1 MSKTVS
7 RVSGGVGTL
16 LLLLLAS
23 VAGAQTGNDD
33 ARKRYI
39 SCAAVLSVAVSV
51 ATDKKLQEK
60 FTTGSMILLLL
71 ASGSA
76 PDQPA
81 GSKTDQVM
89 REFSRQVTEIL
100 RAIKSGTPGAAK
112 EFEAKYA
119 GELKSCESWI
129 AAEIKKKKT

>member
-1 MSKTVS
+1 MSKIVS
-7 RVSGGVGTL
+7 KVSGGAGAL
-16 LLLLLAS
+16 LLLLLPS
-23 VAGAQTGNDD
+23 VAGAQSSNED
-33 ARKRYI
+33 ARKRHI
-39 SCAAVLSVAVSV
+39 GCAAVFSVAVSV

-60 FTTGSMILLLL
+60 FTTASMILLVL
-71 ASGSA
+71 ASGSG

-81 GSKTDQVM
+81 GSKTDQVT
-89 REFSRQVTEIL
+89 REFARQVTEIL